1 MQSWESLSER
11 DADLD
16 ARGATHFLRHHDFS
30 NWEDGFVAAPVN
42 HRFDTDCI
50 CRLGQRNDRRRRSYC
65 SAILHHLP
73 RAVAAKNRDEELL
86 AHISKNPNITLTA
99 LAEEVG
105 VARSTANRFF
115 HRSLDKTIYVS
126 GWIVWKEG
134 GTPSPLVSLKNLAQE
149 ESVPKPSPQTTQ
161 QRSSRYNT
169 KKRLIE
175 SGLRR
180 VLKKDPLLNALLGSK
195 NG

>member
-1 MQSWESLSER
+1 MNSWESLSER
-11 DADLD
+11 DADLN
-16 ARGATHFLRHHDFS
+16 ARGANHPLRHHDFS
-30 NWEDGFVAAPVN
+30 NWEDGFVDTPVRPRLN
-42 HRFDTDCI
+42 TDCI
-50 CRLGQRNDRRRRSYC
+50 CRMGQRNDRRRRSYC
-65 SAILHHLP
+65 GAILHHLP

-134 GTPSPLVSLKNLAQE
+134 GPPSPLISLKSHAQE

-161 QRSSRYNT
+161 QRSSKYNT